1 MRQPKINMESDKLKN
16 LIEAVLLASNE
27 PLSVNKI
34 HKLLNSKT
42 KVSQSDIL
50 SSIDDLKQDYKNK
63 DIEIIQ
69 VASGLRVQ
77 AKDEVR
83 DYLKL
88 MFSERTPRYSRA
100 LMETL
105 SIIAYR
111 QPVTR
116 GDIEAIRGVSVSS
129 SIMRT
134 LNDRN
139 WVRIIGYRDVPG
151 KPAMFSTTPEFL
163 DYFGLKKLE
172 ELPELP
178 ATKEPINY
186 NLDLEGNSL
195 EKSEESKDN
204 RESDNDSE
212 NLITDQKITPTIN

>member
-16 LIEAVLLASNE
+16 LIEAVLLASDE

-34 HKLLNSKT
+34 HKILNSKT
-42 KVSQSDIL
+42 KISKSDIL
-50 SSIDDLKQDYKNK
+50 SSIDDLKQDYENKN
-63 DIEIIQ
+63 IEIIQ
-69 VASGLRVQ
+69 VASGLRIQ

-129 SIMRT
+129 SIMKT

-172 ELPELP
+172 ELPELTD
-178 ATKEPINY
+178 TKEPINY
-186 NLDLEGNSL
+186 NLDLEGKSL
-195 EKSEESKDN
+195 ET
-204 RESDNDSE
+204 SE
-212 NLITDQKITPTIN
+212 NSEDFVEIENYSEDPINDQEITSTEN